1 MTAITKFEFS
11 AAKWR
16 TVSLATL
23 AIWLGGSLVLDTVL
37 MPTLSS
43 AGMMTQP
50 GFASAGYSLFWIFN
64 HLEMLCAALILT
76 SLLVMQNAGSRVSR
90 WVLPAAVGLLAITLA
105 DTYSLTPMMSA
116 LGLQLDFFAATTPMP
131 AEMNQLHAGYWLL
144 EALKFGLGSAVLA
157 ETYRSVNRQSN
168 LA

>member
-1 MTAITKFEFS
+1 MTAITHSELS
-11 AAKWR
+11 AATWR

-23 AIWLGGSLVLDTVL
+23 ATWLGGSFVLDTVL

-50 GFASAGYSLFWIFN
+50 GFASAGYSLFWVFN

-76 SLLVMQNAGSRVSR
+76 SLLVMQNAGSRVAR
-90 WVLPAAVGLLAITLA
+90 WVIPAALGLLAITMI
-105 DTYSLTPMMSA
+105 DTYSLTPLMSA
-116 LGLQLDFFAATTPMP
+116 LGLQLDFFASATPMP

-144 EALKFGLGSAVLA
+144 EVLKFALGSAVLISS
-157 ETYRSVNRQSN
+157 YRSIGNKSD